1 MRIKNYVYSH
11 AINAFIIGHLGMSVE
26 VFCELYDFKQGTL
39 SSWVTREREVADLP
53 VSFLYALSL
62 AAGETMDQV
71 YERLCVY
78 EQEYKKFKALNYS
91 KKKKKFIEE

>member
-11 AINAFIIGHLGMSVE
+11 AINAFIIGRLGMSVE

-53 VSFLYALSL
+53 LSFLYALSL
-62 AAGETMDQV
+62 AAGEPMDQV
-71 YERLCVY
+71 YDRLCVY
-78 EQEYKKFKALNYS
+78 EQEYKKFKALNHS
-91 KKKKKFIEE
+91 KKKKKFIEG